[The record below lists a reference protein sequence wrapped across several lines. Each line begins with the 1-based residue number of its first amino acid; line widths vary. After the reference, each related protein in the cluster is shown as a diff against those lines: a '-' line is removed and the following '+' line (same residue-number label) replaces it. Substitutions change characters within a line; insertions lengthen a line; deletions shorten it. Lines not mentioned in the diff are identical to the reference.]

1 DGHGLVKSGD
11 RNLLDASPNAR
22 VTRIV
27 EERVEPTMLFDH
39 AFNGRLNVSLSSHVH
54 MDVVGAG
61 TKLFHEPLS
70 AVVLDVRDR
79 DRGSLLDEQPRGRF
93 ANTTRSSRDQR
104 DFTAESVH
112 VAALP
117 SWLRIVTTPVAN
129 PLALALPSP
138 SPASTSCPSRGTSS
152 SPWP

>member
-1 DGHGLVKSGD
+1 
-11 RNLLDASPNAR
+11 
-22 VTRIV
+22 
-27 EERVEPTMLFDH
+27 
-39 AFNGRLNVSLSSHVH
+39 
-54 MDVVGAG
+54 
-61 TKLFHEPLS
+61 PLS

-152 SPWP
+152 SPWPGARGPARACPCGSRACRGRGGSGR